1 MSSYR
6 FIKLQLITKSE
17 SVDLLRL
24 KTEFN
29 TMAAYINIQWPNLSP
44 DERKEWYTK
53 VENLEQQIKE
63 YEH

>member
-29 TMAAYINIQWPNLSP
+29 TMAKP
-44 DERKEWYTK
+44 
-53 VENLEQQIKE
+53 
-63 YEH
+63 